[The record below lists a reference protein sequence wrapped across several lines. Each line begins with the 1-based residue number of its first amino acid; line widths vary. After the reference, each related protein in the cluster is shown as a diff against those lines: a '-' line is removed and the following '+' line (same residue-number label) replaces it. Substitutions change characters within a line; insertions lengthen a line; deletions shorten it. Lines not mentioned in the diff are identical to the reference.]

1 MAEIPM
7 AISLLLKSATGA
19 LFLNDSG
26 ISNDQH
32 ACALQGFLSFPQ
44 GEEGGVSQLRLE
56 STARL
61 DGIQGALLR
70 YKLASGRGLRG
81 LMFLV
86 PRKTTVTDPD
96 YTGFVGDSDE
106 LIVTGWNRSVN
117 NRPYVLLNVREN
129 PEWAAKRQASNI

>member
-1 MAEIPM
+1 M

-26 ISNDQH
+26 VSNDRH
-32 ACALQGFLSFPQ
+32 AAALQGFVSFPQ
-44 GEEGGVSQLRLE
+44 GEEGGGSQLRLE

-61 DGIQGALLR
+61 DGIQGTRLR
-70 YKLASGRGLRG
+70 YQLAFGRGLTG

-86 PRKTTVTDPD
+86 SSKRTATDPD
-96 YTGFVGDSDE
+96 YTGFVGECDE

-117 NRPYVLLNVREN
+117 DRPYVLLNVREN
-129 PEWAAKRQASNI
+129 PDWVAKRRASET